1 MHPIYGPAVYDYQA
15 NQWTYP
21 YAQWYGP
28 GGGSQED
35 EVEVVEETVPPPE
48 VKDSGVQ
55 KDFEV
60 KPRPVMSVMAIQTED
75 EVKIEHH
82 EIAL

>member
-28 GGGSQED
+28 GGGQEE
-35 EVEVVEETVPPPE
+35 EVEVVEETEAPPE
-48 VKDSGVQ
+48 VKESSVQ

-60 KPRPVMSVMAIQTED
+60 KPKPVMSVMAIQTEA
-75 EVKIEHH
+75 EVKVEHH